1 MSAYTFK
8 RGTPQKIK
16 KHDPV
21 SLFAQAK
28 QSWNNNKFLKSRADA
43 KEGRKLN
50 LDQRNKLS
58 KIV

>member
-8 RGTPQKIK
+8 KQASHNKLK

-21 SLFAQAK
+21 SLYNQAR

-43 KEGRKLN
+43 KEGRKL
-50 LDQRNKLS
+50 
-58 KIV
+58 